1 MNRDSLAAPGFKT
14 TIAPLILHPIR
25 PTGNFCSTAR
35 LRIPFVSEP
44 AHSDAEIP
52 VAELVDD
59 AAQVSFEE
67 ASPDLVAER
76 AGVDVTSYRLP
87 DCPHPLR
94 RPFGAIA
101 WLVRA
106 LFGIGSLIVL
116 LALIAAIPIVNFLA
130 LGYLLEVEARVAR
143 TGKLRNAFL
152 LLDVAP
158 RIGSIALGVWLW
170 LIPLRYLGLLRND
183 AYWLDPDGPAS
194 RRLEFFV
201 PLAAVLVGMHL
212 CFALAR
218 GGSLTTF
225 FRPIKNVRWLL
236 KHWQQGDYWVFATAG
251 IQDVVKRLRLK
262 HHFLLGVRGFFGA
275 LLWLALP
282 SALLAAGNPEK
293 PATFLLSVIGG
304 VLLLLVLC
312 WVPFLQARFA
322 MTGRWRTMFQ
332 LSSIR
337 QLFCFAPFA
346 WLTAIVLTYLLSFP
360 LLLSKVYL
368 LPQDARW
375 LVTLIFIV
383 SIYPA
388 KVVTGWAMHRALK
401 RQDWP
406 WFGWRWM
413 VRALLLPLLGIY
425 VFILFFTPLIS
436 EHGRAVL
443 FEHHALLLPAPALW

>member
-1 MNRDSLAAPGFKT
+1 ML
-14 TIAPLILHPIR
+14 
-25 PTGNFCSTAR
+25 
-35 LRIPFVSEP
+35 EP
-44 AHSDAEIP
+44 ATSDADIP
-52 VAELVDD
+52 VAEV
-59 AAQVSFEE
+59 VESEPPISFDE
-67 ASPDLVAER
+67 ASPELIAER
-76 AGVDVTSYRLP
+76 AGVDLTSYRLP
-87 DCPHPLR
+87 DFPHPLR
-94 RPFGAIA
+94 RPFAALA
-101 WLVRA
+101 WIVRA
-106 LFGIGSLIVL
+106 LFGVGSLIVL

-158 RIGSIALGVWLW
+158 RMGSIALGIWLW
-170 LIPLRYLGLLRND
+170 LVPLRYLGLLRND
-183 AYWLDPDGPAS
+183 AYWLDPHGPAS

-201 PLAAVLVGMHL
+201 PLAAVLVGTHL
-212 CFALAR
+212 CLALAR
-218 GGSLTTF
+218 GGSFSCF
-225 FRPIKNVRWLL
+225 FRPIKNARWLWQ
-236 KHWQQGDYWVFATAG
+236 HWRQGDYWSIATAG
-251 IQDVVKRLRLK
+251 IQDVVQRLRLK

-282 SALLAAGNPEK
+282 SALLAAGNPEQ
-293 PATFLLSVIGG
+293 PATFFVSLIGG
-304 VLLLLVLC
+304 FGLLFVLC

-332 LSSIR
+332 LASIR
-337 QLFCFAPFA
+337 QLFCFAPIA
-346 WLTAIVLTYLLSFP
+346 WLLAIVLTYLLSFP

-375 LVTLIFIV
+375 LITLIFIV

-413 VRALLLPLLGIY
+413 VRALLLPLLGVY

-443 FEHHALLLPAPALW
+443 FEHHALLLPAPALL